1 MSRFEIFVVVW
12 PIIVAAMAAGFAFFL
27 GWLDDRAERRRQHAA
42 E

>member
-12 PIIVAAMAAGFAFFL
+12 PAIVAAWVLGFGFLL
-27 GWLDDRAERRRQHAA
+27 GWLDDRTERRRQHAA